1 MTQNDERYAR
11 QLALLGAEGQEKLA
25 RARVLVVGAG
35 GLGSPLLSYLA
46 AAGVGTLTFVDEDRV
61 AESNLNRQIL
71 YAETDLGRSKAGQ
84 AAERLAAL
92 NRTARLTP
100 IAARFTGEN
109 GPALVA
115 GSDLVALALDNRET
129 RLLANRL
136 CVAAGRPL
144 VDGGIDGWSGYVTA
158 VVPGKTPCLSCWFEK
173 RKPGGRAPVSLGPMA
188 GVIGSMEALAVLQ
201 MLLGRPGPAGR
212 LMLFDGSEWT
222 LSPLGAG
229 RRPDCPACGNRGE
242 AAPS

>member
-1 MTQNDERYAR
+1 MTQSGERYAR

-35 GLGSPLLSYLA
+35 GLGSPLLFYLA

-71 YAETDLGRSKAGQ
+71 YAENDLCRPKAGQ

-92 NRTARLTP
+92 NRTVRLTP

-144 VDGGIDGWSGYVTA
+144 VDGGIDGWGGYVTT
-158 VVPGKTPCLSCWFEK
+158 VVPGSTPCLSCWFEK

-212 LMLFDGSEWT
+212 LMLFDGSAWT
-222 LSPLGAG
+222 LSPLVAG
-229 RRPDCPACGNRGE
+229 RRPDCPTCGNRGE
-242 AAPS
+242 AASS